1 MPVYSTNPNASRN
14 YAFEEFFEAGLSL
27 LGSEVKSIKQGKYSI
42 KESYV
47 LLKRGELFIVNSYI
61 PKYSNSSFFT
71 HDETRDRKLLLR
83 KAEIRKLIGKVKIKG
98 YALIPTKVYSKKNL
112 VKIEIGLGK
121 GKKLYDKR
129 VDIKKKDLNREIR
142 RDFKSLV
149 RR

>member
-112 VKIEIGLGK
+112 IKIEIGLGK

-142 RDFKSLV
+142 RDFKSKLSI
-149 RR
+149 

>member
-71 HDETRDRKLLLR
+71 HEDRKS
-83 KAEIRKLIGKVKIKG
+83 V
-98 YALIPTKVYSKKNL
+98 V
-112 VKIEIGLGK
+112 
-121 GKKLYDKR
+121 
-129 VDIKKKDLNREIR
+129 
-142 RDFKSLV
+142 
-149 RR
+149 

>member
-14 YAFEEFFEAGLSL
+14 YAFEEFFEAGVSL

-142 RDFKSLV
+142 RDFKSKLSI
-149 RR
+149 

>member
-27 LGSEVKSIKQGKYSI
+27 LGSEVKSIKQGKYSM

-142 RDFKSLV
+142 RDFKSKLSI
-149 RR
+149 

>member
-129 VDIKKKDLNREIR
+129 VDIKKKDLNRDIR
-142 RDFKSLV
+142 RDFKSKLSI
-149 RR
+149 

>member
-142 RDFKSLV
+142 RDFKSKLSI
-149 RR
+149 

>member
-1 MPVYSTNPNASRN
+1 MPVYSTNPSASRN
-14 YAFEEFFEAGLSL
+14 YAFEEFFEAGVSL

-112 VKIEIGLGK
+112 EKIEIGLGK

-142 RDFKSLV
+142 RDFKSKLSI
-149 RR
+149 

>member
-1 MPVYSTNPNASRN
+1 M
-14 YAFEEFFEAGLSL
+14 
-27 LGSEVKSIKQGKYSI
+27 GSEVKSIKQGKYSI

-142 RDFKSLV
+142 RDFKSKLSI
-149 RR
+149 

>member
-112 VKIEIGLGK
+112 VKIEI
-121 GKKLYDKR
+121 
-129 VDIKKKDLNREIR
+129 EIGR
-142 RDFKSLV
+142 AHV
-149 RR
+149 

>member
-112 VKIEIGLGK
+112 VKITCLEVI
-121 GKKLYDKR
+121 
-129 VDIKKKDLNREIR
+129 
-142 RDFKSLV
+142 
-149 RR
+149 